1 MHTYYTYIKYS
12 YPRFPM
18 TDCEREGCPVQVTLK
33 VIGGKWKLPLLWYLR
48 DGRMRYS
55 ELQKAIP
62 GITPKMLAEQLRE
75 LERDGIVLRK
85 VHPVVPPK
93 VEYSLTPYGRTL
105 DPIIAAMGSWG
116 DKHLVRDR
124 TKAFA

>member
-1 MHTYYTYIKYS
+1 MNDGS
-12 YPRFPM
+12 Q
-18 TDCEREGCPVQVTLK
+18 DCPVQTTLK

-48 DGRMRYS
+48 DGKMRYS

-75 LERDGIVLRK
+75 LERDGLVDRK

-93 VEYSLTPYGRTL
+93 VEYSLTEYGRSL
-105 DPIIAAMGSWG
+105 DPILKAMGLWG
-116 DKHLVRDR
+116 ELHMAR
-124 TKAFA
+124 TRVAVMA

>member
-1 MHTYYTYIKYS
+1 M
-12 YPRFPM
+12 M
-18 TDCEREGCPVQVTLK
+18 TDCEIEACPVQATLR

-75 LERDGIVLRK
+75 LERDGLVLRK
-85 VHPVVPPK
+85 VYPVVPPK
-93 VEYSLTPYGRTL
+93 VEYSLTAYGRTL
-105 DPIIAAMGSWG
+105 DPILAAMGNWG
-116 DKHLVRDR
+116 DRHLNRDR
-124 TKAFA
+124 MKAIA

>member
-1 MHTYYTYIKYS
+1 
-12 YPRFPM
+12 M

-105 DPIIAAMGSWG
+105 DPIIAAMGAWG

-124 TKAFA
+124 AKAFA